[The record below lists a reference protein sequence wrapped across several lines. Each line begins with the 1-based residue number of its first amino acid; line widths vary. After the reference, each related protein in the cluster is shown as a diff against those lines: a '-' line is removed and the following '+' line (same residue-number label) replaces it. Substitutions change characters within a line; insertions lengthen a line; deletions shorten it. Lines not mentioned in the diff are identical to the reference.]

1 MHLCTS
7 PNYHTAV
14 TTFAGNALNSGH
26 RVVFMDKWDPAETLA
41 KIERYSVTHTHMVPT
56 QFHRML
62 QLPDEVKARYDVS
75 SMRWAI
81 HAAAPCPIDVKQK
94 MLDWWGP
101 VIWEYYGAT
110 EGGGTTATPEDW
122 LKYPGHGRQPVG
134 DLRAEDHRRRR
145 QPSWRPACP
154 APSG

>member
-1 MHLCTS
+1 
-7 PNYHTAV
+7 
-14 TTFAGNALNSGH
+14 
-26 RVVFMDKWDPAETLA
+26 
-41 KIERYSVTHTHMVPT
+41 MVPT

-62 QLPDEVKARYDVS
+62 QLPEDVKAKYDVS

-122 LKYPGHGRQPVG
+122 LKYPGTVG
-134 DLRAEDHRRRR
+134 SPWAISELKITDDDGTVVA
-145 QPSWRPACP
+145 PGCP

>member
-1 MHLCTS
+1 
-7 PNYHTAV
+7 
-14 TTFAGNALNSGH
+14 
-26 RVVFMDKWDPAETLA
+26 MDKWDPEQTLE
-41 KIERYSVTHTHMVPT
+41 KIQTYKVTHTHMVPT

-62 QLPDEVKARYDVS
+62 QLPDDVKAAYDVS

-110 EGGGTTATPEDW
+110 EGGGTTATPRT
-122 LKYPGHGRQPVG
+122 G
-134 DLRAEDHRRRR
+134 
-145 QPSWRPACP
+145 
-154 APSG
+154 